1 MKRLCLSDL
10 QRAFIQT
17 CRTSSVNLTDNICEL
32 VRMRIA
38 RMMYARH
45 CPEGCGK

>member
-45 CPEGCGK
+45 